1 MTELR
6 MSYKHLKDESY
17 YSDLYDRL
25 TIEECQRWENKEYPK
40 SLKETDEE
48 AKLTKVKEEYFH
60 KVVIRLAIY
69 FLTADRA
76 AKKSETIQE
85 WMKRDQEKDERLV
98 NAEELENI
106 RCLGCSSLLT
116 DCISRDL
123 MDNHQGQEEV
133 LFMFECGKCH
143 KRRAFW
149 ENGKEWE
156 HKPKCIQC
164 RSEVVSENT
173 REGDIV
179 TTRYSCSHCGHVE
192 VDTMDLNKK
201 EEEAAPHFEANR
213 KKYCIS
219 ELEGK
224 EIIRESQEMKELVD
238 SWKERD
244 EKKELYEDI
253 AKIQKLTLVELQ
265 TLVAPVIEK
274 AGYTKLEFEKPTL
287 EKDVILGFSL
297 QDAQSGRVEYDSV
310 HNLQKLLKKTLE
322 PTNWR
327 LMSDGVSYRLG
338 FLQGRLRGV
347 EGEEKLKTL
356 LESKLTASKNKV
368 TVQSQVF

>member
-1 MTELR
+1 MGNPT
-6 MSYKHLKDESY
+6 YKHLKDESY

-40 SLKETDEE
+40 LLKETDEE

-85 WMKRDQEKDERLV
+85 WMKRDQEKDEWLAH
-98 NAEELENI
+98 AEEPKHI
-106 RCLGCSSLLT
+106 RCLGCSLFLT

-133 LFMFECGKCH
+133 IFMFECGKCH

-164 RSEVVSENT
+164 RSEVVSEST
-173 REGDIV
+173 KEGDII
-179 TTRYSCSHCGHVE
+179 TTRHSCSHCGHEE
-192 VDTMDLNKK
+192 VDTMDLKTK
-201 EEEAAPHFEANR
+201 EEAADPNFEANR

-224 EIIRESQEMKELVD
+224 EIIRESQERKVLLD
-238 SWKERD
+238 GWKERD
-244 EKKELYEDI
+244 EKKALYEDI
-253 AKIQKLTLVELQ
+253 AKIQKLTIVELQ
-265 TLVAPVIEK
+265 SLITPVIEK
-274 AGYTKLEFEKPTL
+274 AGYTKLEFEKPDL
-287 EKDVILGFSL
+287 QKDVVLEFSL
-297 QDAQSGRVEYDSV
+297 QDAESGRGDYDSV

-327 LMSDGVSYRLG
+327 LMSDGVSCRLG
-338 FLQGRLRGV
+338 FLQGRLRGI
-347 EGEEKLKTL
+347 EGEEKLKEL
-356 LESKLTASKNKV
+356 VVQSMLKASKKSV
-368 TVQSQVF
+368 TKNP

>member
-1 MTELR
+1 ML
-6 MSYKHLKDESY
+6 YKHLKGESY
-17 YSDLYDRL
+17 YSDLYDRI
-25 TIEECQRWENKEYPK
+25 TVEECQRWESKEYPE

-76 AKKSETIQE
+76 AKKSEAIQE
-85 WMKRDQEKDERLV
+85 WMKRDQEKDERLA
-98 NAEELENI
+98 NAEEPKSI
-106 RCLGCSSLLT
+106 RCLGCSALLT

-123 MDNHQGQEEV
+123 MDNHEGQEAA

-156 HKPKCIQC
+156 HKPKCTKC
-164 RSEVVSENT
+164 RAEVVSEST
-173 REGDIV
+173 KKDAII

-201 EEEAAPHFEANR
+201 EEERVDPDFEANR

-224 EIIRESQEMKELVD
+224 EIIRESQEMKALVD
-238 SWKERD
+238 KWKDKD
-244 EKKELYEDI
+244 EHKDLYDAI
-253 AKIQKLTLVELQ
+253 GKIQKLTIVELQ
-265 TLVAPVIEK
+265 TLLNPLIEK
-274 AGYTKLEFEKPTL
+274 AGYTKLEFEKPVL

-297 QDAQSGRVEYDSV
+297 QDAKSGRGDYDSRYD
-310 HNLQKLLKKTLE
+310 LQRLFKKALS

-327 LMSDGVSYRLG
+327 LMSDGVTYHLG
-338 FLQGRLRGV
+338 FLQGRLRGY
-347 EGEEKLKTL
+347 ERENDL
-356 LESKLTASKNKV
+356 LNLVKNHTIKNRED
-368 TVQSQVF
+368 

>member
-1 MTELR
+1 
-6 MSYKHLKDESY
+6 MSYKHLQDESY

-40 SLKETDEE
+40 SLNETDEE

-60 KVVIRLAIY
+60 KVVVRLAIY

-85 WMKRDQEKDERLV
+85 WMKRDQEKDERLA
-98 NAEELENI
+98 NAEEPKHI
-106 RCLGCSSLLT
+106 RCLGCSSFLT

-123 MDNHQGQEEV
+123 MDTHEGHEAV

-143 KRRAFW
+143 KCRAFW

-164 RSEVVSENT
+164 RAEVVSEST
-173 REGDIV
+173 KKDTTII
-179 TTRYSCSHCGHVE
+179 TRYSCSHCGHVE

-201 EEEAAPHFEANR
+201 EEEKVDPNFEANR

-224 EIIRESQEMKELVD
+224 EIIRESQEMKALVD
-238 SWKERD
+238 KWKDKD
-244 EKKELYEDI
+244 EHKDLCDAI
-253 AKIQKLTLVELQ
+253 GKIKRLTIVELQ
-265 TLVAPVIEK
+265 TLLDPLLKK

-287 EKDVILGFSL
+287 EKDVILGFNL
-297 QDAQSGRVEYDSV
+297 QDAKSGRGDYGSCHD
-310 HNLQKLLKKTLE
+310 LQKLFKVALN

-327 LMSDGVSYRLG
+327 LMSDGVTYRLG

-347 EGEEKLKTL
+347 EGEEKLREL
-356 LESKLTASKNKV
+356 LESEQKKLHQTA
-368 TVQSQVF
+368 